1 MCKSPWT
8 RHVVLSVLVFSSL
21 AALSSAAP
29 LPQRTGTAKTMDEVV
44 DRVIT
49 NENRLNTQISQYSP
63 LVETYIQNLKPDANL
78 GYTPAGDKYFLGR
91 AQFTKGVELVS
102 LSDTGGKGKK
112 IFTGIGNFFSF
123 AMQYLPDGFLQMI
136 FIDTNGF
143 DKQHYKFDYVRREFL
158 GEVRCLVFDVT
169 PREKAGKGR
178 FLGRIW
184 VEDQDYN
191 IVRFNGAYGGNGH
204 SSWYFH
210 FDSWRTN
217 AQPGLWVPSFV
228 YSEEKELHYA
238 LAKKLDFKAQTRLWG
253 YNLGHAAQ
261 EQELTKILVETPV
274 TDESKNANDLSP
286 VQAQR
291 SWDRQ
296 AEDNVIDRLQR
307 IGLIAPKGEVD
318 KVLETVVNNLEVTN
332 NLDID
337 PDVRCRIMMTSTLES
352 FTVGHTIVL
361 SRGLIDV
368 LPDEASLATM
378 IAHELGHIVLGH
390 RLDSSYAF
398 FDQLLGVQDK
408 DTFRHFGFARTPEE
422 ETAASAKAAE
432 LLAKSPYNNQLA
444 SAKLFVTAVD
454 ARQKEIPNLISP
466 HLGNRV
472 LVADLKAA
480 VPATT
485 DKKGV
490 TITALPIGGRVKLDP
505 WGDKLELL
513 KSKPIGNVAER
524 EKMPFEITPFMPY
537 LTRFGVESKP
547 VAASVNTPSDPAP
560 SVNGQATQSPATDQ
574 STPAPAQDQPA
585 PTPQQ

>member
-1 MCKSPWT
+1 MFKSVPAA
-8 RHVVLSVLVFSSL
+8 RRFVLSILAFSTL
-21 AALSSAAP
+21 AAAAFAVP
-29 LPQRTGTAKTMDEVV
+29 PAPPAPPQATARTMDEVI

-49 NENRLNTQISQYSP
+49 NENRLNNQMSKYRP
-63 LVETYIQNLKPDANL
+63 LVETYIQNLKPDKDL

-91 AQFTKGVELVS
+91 AQFTKGVELIS

-112 IFTGIGNFFSF
+112 VFTGIGNFFSF

-184 VEDQDYN
+184 VEDQDYHV
-191 IVRFNGAYGGNGH
+191 VRFNGAYGGGGH

-217 AQPGLWVPSFV
+217 VQPNLWLPSFV
-228 YSEEKELHYA
+228 YSEERELHYA

-253 YNLGHAAQ
+253 YNLGGADQ

-274 TDESKNANDLSP
+274 QDDTKNANDLSP

-307 IGLIAPKGEVD
+307 IGLVAPKGEVD
-318 KVLETVVNNLEVTN
+318 KVCETVVNNLEVTN

-337 PDVRCRIMMTSTLES
+337 PDVRCRVMMTSTLES

-408 DTFRHFGFARTPEE
+408 DTFRHFGFARTQEE
-422 ETAASAKAAE
+422 ETAASNKAVE

-444 SAKLFVTAVD
+444 SAKLFLAALD
-454 ARQKEIPNLISP
+454 ARQKEIPNLISA

-472 LVADLKAA
+472 LINDLKVSA
-480 VPATT
+480 PASA
-485 DKKGV
+485 DKK
-490 TITALPIGGRVKLDP
+490 TQAITALPIGGRVKLDP
-505 WGDKLELL
+505 WNDRLELL
-513 KSKPIGNVAER
+513 KSKPVGNVAER
-524 EKMPFEITPFMPY
+524 EKMPFEVTPFMPY
-537 LTRFGVESKP
+537 LTRFGSEAAKP
-547 VAASVNTPSDPAP
+547 VAASANAPADAGS
-560 SVNGQATQSPATDQ
+560 SVNAAASPNSDQPPAT
-574 STPAPAQDQPA
+574 PQP
-585 PTPQQ
+585 

>member
-1 MCKSPWT
+1 MCKLVAAT
-8 RHVVLSVLVFSSL
+8 RRSVLSILVFSSL
-21 AALSSAAP
+21 AMVVSAAP
-29 LPQRTGTAKTMDEVV
+29 PATPVPPQATAKTMDEVI

-49 NENRLNTQISQYSP
+49 NENRLNNQISKYQP
-63 LVETYIQNLKPDANL
+63 LVETYIQNLKPDKDL
-78 GYTPAGDKYFLGR
+78 GFTPAGDKYFLGR
-91 AQFTKGVELVS
+91 AQFTKGVELIS

-184 VEDQDYN
+184 VEDQDYHV
-191 IVRFNGAYGGNGH
+191 VRFNGAYGGGGH

-210 FDSWRTN
+210 FDSWRSN
-217 AQPGLWVPSFV
+217 VQPNLWLPSFV
-228 YSEEKELHYA
+228 YSEERELHYA

-253 YNLGHAAQ
+253 YNLGHTAQ

-274 TDESKNANDLSP
+274 TDETKNANDLTP

-307 IGLIAPKGEVD
+307 IGLVAPKGEVD
-318 KVLETVVNNLEVTN
+318 KVCETVVNNLEVTN

-337 PDVRCRIMMTSTLES
+337 PDVRCRVMMTSTLES

-378 IAHELGHIVLGH
+378 IAHELSHIVLGH

-422 ETAASAKAAE
+422 ETAASAKATQ
-432 LLAKSPYNNQLA
+432 LLAKSPYNNQLT
-444 SAKLFVTAVD
+444 SAKLFLAALD
-454 ARQKEIPNLISP
+454 SRQKEIPNLISP

-472 LVADLKAA
+472 LIADLKVAA
-480 VPATT
+480 PAST
-485 DKKGV
+485 DKKTQ

-505 WGDKLELL
+505 WNDRLELL

-524 EKMPFEITPFMPY
+524 EKMPFEVTPFMPY
-537 LTRFGVESKP
+537 LTRFGSEAAKP
-547 VAASVNTPSDPAP
+547 VAASANAPGDPAS
-560 SVNGQATQSPATDQ
+560 SVNAATSPN
-574 STPAPAQDQPA
+574 SDQPA
-585 PTPQQ
+585 ATPNPN

>member
-1 MCKSPWT
+1 MFKLVSAV
-8 RHVVLSVLVFSSL
+8 RRSVLSTLVFSAL
-21 AALSSAAP
+21 AAAAYAAP
-29 LPQRTGTAKTMDEVV
+29 PATPAPPQATAKTMDEVV

-49 NENRLNTQISQYSP
+49 NENRLNGQISKYRP
-63 LVETYIQNLKPDANL
+63 LVETYIQNLKPDKDL

-102 LSDTGGKGKK
+102 LSETGGKGKK
-112 IFTGIGNFFSF
+112 VFTGIGNFFSF

-184 VEDQDYN
+184 VEDQDYHV
-191 IVRFNGAYGGNGH
+191 VRFNGAYGGGGH

-210 FDSWRTN
+210 FDSWRSN
-217 AQPGLWVPSFV
+217 VQPNLWLPSFV
-228 YSEEKELHYA
+228 YSEERELHYA

-253 YNLGHAAQ
+253 YNLGGSAQ

-274 TDESKNANDLSP
+274 QDDTKNTNDLSP

-318 KVLETVVNNLEVTN
+318 KVCETVVNNLEVTN

-337 PDVRCRIMMTSTLES
+337 PDVRCRVMMTSTLES

-408 DTFRHFGFARTPEE
+408 DTFRHFGFARTQEE
-422 ETAASAKAAE
+422 ETSASNKAVE

-444 SAKLFVTAVD
+444 SAKLFLA
-454 ARQKEIPNLISP
+454 ALNSRQKEIPNLISA

-472 LVADLKAA
+472 LIADLKVAA
-480 VPATT
+480 PATA
-485 DKKGV
+485 DKKTQV
-490 TITALPIGGRVKLDP
+490 ITALPIGGRVKLDP
-505 WGDKLELL
+505 WNDRLELL
-513 KSKPIGNVAER
+513 KSKPVGNVAER
-524 EKMPFEITPFMPY
+524 EKMPFEVTPFMPY
-537 LTRFGVESKP
+537 LTRFGSEAAKP
-547 VAASVNTPSDPAP
+547 VAASANAP
-560 SVNGQATQSPATDQ
+560 GDAGSSVNAATSPNT
-574 STPAPAQDQPA
+574 DQPA
-585 PTPQQ
+585 PTPQP

>member
-1 MCKSPWT
+1 MFKFVSAV
-8 RHVVLSVLVFSSL
+8 RRSVLSVLVFSAF
-21 AALSSAAP
+21 AAAAFAAP
-29 LPQRTGTAKTMDEVV
+29 PATPVPPQATARTMDEVV

-49 NENRLNTQISQYSP
+49 NENRLNNQMSKYRP
-63 LVETYIQNLKPDANL
+63 LVETYIQNLKPDKDL

-102 LSDTGGKGKK
+102 LSETGGKGKK
-112 IFTGIGNFFSF
+112 VFTGIGNFFSF

-184 VEDQDYN
+184 VEDQDYHV
-191 IVRFNGAYGGNGH
+191 VRFNGAYGGGGH

-217 AQPGLWVPSFV
+217 VQPNLWLPSFV
-228 YSEEKELHYA
+228 YSEERELHYA

-253 YNLGHAAQ
+253 YNLGGAAQ

-274 TDESKNANDLSP
+274 QDETKNTNDLSP

-307 IGLIAPKGEVD
+307 IGLVAPKGEVD
-318 KVLETVVNNLEVTN
+318 KVCETVVNNLEVTN

-337 PDVRCRIMMTSTLES
+337 PDVRCRVMMTSTLES

-408 DTFRHFGFARTPEE
+408 DTFRHFGFARTQEE
-422 ETAASAKAAE
+422 ETAASNKAAE

-444 SAKLFVTAVD
+444 SAKLFLA
-454 ARQKEIPNLISP
+454 ALNSRQKEIPNLISA

-472 LVADLKAA
+472 LIADLKVAA
-480 VPATT
+480 PATA
-485 DKKGV
+485 DKK
-490 TITALPIGGRVKLDP
+490 TQAITALPIGGRVKLDS
-505 WGDKLELL
+505 WNDRLELL

-524 EKMPFEITPFMPY
+524 EKMPFEVTPFMPY
-537 LTRFGVESKP
+537 LTRFGSEAAKP
-547 VAASVNTPSDPAP
+547 VAASVNEPGDAAP
-560 SVNGQATQSPATDQ
+560 SANA
-574 STPAPAQDQPA
+574 APGPNN
-585 PTPQQ
+585 

>member
-1 MCKSPWT
+1 MCKLVSAV
-8 RHVVLSVLVFSSL
+8 RRSVLSILVFSSL
-21 AALSSAAP
+21 AAAAFAAP
-29 LPQRTGTAKTMDEVV
+29 PATPAPPQATARTMDEVV

-49 NENRLNTQISQYSP
+49 NENRLNGQISKYQP
-63 LVETYIQNLKPDANL
+63 LVETYIQNLRPDKDL

-91 AQFTKGVELVS
+91 AQFTKGVELIS

-184 VEDQDYN
+184 VEDQDYHG
-191 IVRFNGAYGGNGH
+191 VRFNGAYGGGGH
-204 SSWYFH
+204 CSWYFH

-217 AQPGLWVPSFV
+217 VQPNLWLPSFV
-228 YSEEKELHYA
+228 YSEERELHYA

-253 YNLGHAAQ
+253 YNLGHTLQ

-274 TDESKNANDLSP
+274 QDDTKNANDLTP

-318 KVLETVVNNLEVTN
+318 KVCETVVNNLEVTN

-337 PDVRCRIMMTSTLES
+337 PDVRCRVMMTSTLES

-378 IAHELGHIVLGH
+378 IAHELGHVVLGH

-408 DTFRHFGFARTPEE
+408 DTFRHFGFARTQEE
-422 ETAASAKAAE
+422 ENAASAKAAE
-432 LLAKSPYNNQLA
+432 LLAKSPYNNQMA
-444 SAKLFVTAVD
+444 SAKLFLAALD
-454 ARQKEIPNLISP
+454 SRQKEIPNLISP

-472 LVADLKAA
+472 LLTDLKVAA
-480 VPATT
+480 PATA
-485 DKKGV
+485 DKKV
-490 TITALPIGGRVKLDP
+490 QTVTALPIGGRVKLDP
-505 WGDKLELL
+505 WNDRLELL

-524 EKMPFEITPFMPY
+524 EKMPFEVTPFMPY
-537 LTRFGVESKP
+537 LTRFGSEAAKP
-547 VAASVNTPSDPAP
+547 VAASANAP
-560 SVNGQATQSPATDQ
+560 GDAASSVNAAASPTSGQPPAT
-574 STPAPAQDQPA
+574 PQP
-585 PTPQQ
+585 

>member
-1 MCKSPWT
+1 MCKLVSAV
-8 RHVVLSVLVFSSL
+8 RRSVLSILVFSTL
-21 AALSSAAP
+21 AIAVSAAP
-29 LPQRTGTAKTMDEVV
+29 AATPVPPQATAKTMDEVI

-49 NENRLNTQISQYSP
+49 NENRLNNQISKYQP
-63 LVETYIQNLKPDANL
+63 LVETYIQNLKPDKDL
-78 GYTPAGDKYFLGR
+78 GFTPAGDKYFLGR
-91 AQFTKGVELVS
+91 AQFTKGVELIS

-184 VEDQDYN
+184 VEDQDYHV
-191 IVRFNGAYGGNGH
+191 VRFNGAYGGGGH

-210 FDSWRTN
+210 FDSWRSN
-217 AQPGLWVPSFV
+217 VQPNLWLPSFV
-228 YSEEKELHYA
+228 YSEERELHYA

-253 YNLGHAAQ
+253 YNLGHTAQ

-274 TDESKNANDLSP
+274 QDETKNANDLTP

-318 KVLETVVNNLEVTN
+318 KVCETVVNNLEVTN

-337 PDVRCRIMMTSTLES
+337 PDVRCRVMMTSTLES

-378 IAHELGHIVLGH
+378 IAHELSHIVLGH

-422 ETAASAKAAE
+422 ETAASAKAAQ
-432 LLAKSPYNNQLA
+432 LLAKSPYNNQLT
-444 SAKLFVTAVD
+444 SAKLFIAALD
-454 ARQKEIPNLISP
+454 SRQKEIPNLISP

-472 LVADLKAA
+472 LIADLRVAA
-480 VPATT
+480 PANA
-485 DKKGV
+485 DKKTQ

-505 WGDKLELL
+505 WNDRLELL

-524 EKMPFEITPFMPY
+524 EKMPFEVTPFMPY
-537 LTRFGVESKP
+537 LTRFGSEAAKP
-547 VAASVNTPSDPAP
+547 VAASANAPGDPAS
-560 SVNGQATQSPATDQ
+560 SVNAATSPN
-574 STPAPAQDQPA
+574 SDQPA
-585 PTPQQ
+585 AAPKPN